1 MRMIDVD
8 PVLLEIKEC
17 KVMQQSEN
25 SDYRTGYISAMS
37 TVEGI
42 IADRIIA
49 GVEIDAI
56 PVEWLKAQ
64 NTSTEYYK
72 TVQGQAVE
80 LVLELWQKE
89 QEAR

>member
-25 SDYRTGYISAMS
+25 SDYRTGYISALS

-49 GVEIDAI
+49 GAEIDAI

>member
-1 MRMIDVD
+1 MGAVQDGGEGVRLINAYALLRQVSKNMEPSKVYLPIDFQE
-8 PVLLEIKEC
+8 EIIEA
-17 KVMQQSEN
+17 
-25 SDYRTGYISAMS
+25 T
-37 TVEGI
+37 T
-42 IADRIIA
+42 
-49 GVEIDAI
+49 IDAI

-72 TVQGQAVE
+72 TLQGQAVE